1 MAWVFDGANNSE
13 DLSSRVGESERACA
27 AAKISERMVT
37 LGV

>member
-1 MAWVFDGANNSE
+1 
-13 DLSSRVGESERACA
+13 LSSRVGKSERACA